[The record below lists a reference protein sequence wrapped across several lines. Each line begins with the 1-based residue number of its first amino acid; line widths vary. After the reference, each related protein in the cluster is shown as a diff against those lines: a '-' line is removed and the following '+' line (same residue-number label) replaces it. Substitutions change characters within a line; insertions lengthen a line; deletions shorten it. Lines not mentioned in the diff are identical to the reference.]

1 MNKPFVFLPVLN
13 FLFLFVSSVYGDDFR
28 DGLDAANKGDY
39 KTAYKLWLPLA
50 EQNNAESQFNLRV
63 MYDQGKGVHPSG
75 MRAFKW
81 YKLSAEQGYPRAQF
95 NLGEIYREG
104 VIVTRDFEKALK
116 WYRLSAEKGL
126 AEAQCNLG

>member
-1 MNKPFVFLPVLN
+1 
-13 FLFLFVSSVYGDDFR
+13 
-28 DGLDAANKGDY
+28 
-39 KTAYKLWLPLA
+39 
-50 EQNNAESQFNLRV
+50 
-63 MYDQGKGVHPSG
+63 

-81 YKLSAEQGYPRAQF
+81 YKLSAEQGYPKAQF

>member
-1 MNKPFVFLPVLN
+1 MNKPFTFLPVLN
-13 FLFLFVSSVYGDDFR
+13 FLLFFGGSVYGDDFR
-28 DGLDAANKGDY
+28 DGLDAANRGDY

-50 EQNNAESQFNLRV
+50 EQNNAESQFNLGV
-63 MYDQGKGVHPSG
+63 MYDQGKGVHPIG

-81 YKLSAEQGYPRAQF
+81 YELSAEQGYPKAQF

-116 WYRLSAEKGL
+116 
-126 AEAQCNLG
+126 